1 MAQELPTTE
10 SLFDFLYLDS
20 IKIRSFYAQLTG
32 FGSLASIKANNALN
46 SSLASEG
53 AFGVNAMA
61 KIDAKVNYATGEN
74 QSSEKTY
81 DATPTLPREMIDK
94 LDELG
99 FISRELGENSAG
111 NLVLLNGV
119 LSITDIETLQNLLE
133 PTMYFVTEEEYKQ
146 LYGDRKRQA
155 VKKKLEEN
163 KPVVQLIKA
172 IPYALEARLK
182 VGEDMVWM
190 TLNRGEMVGNPH
202 DINLKHGK
210 VLFGEYYVL
219 GVLDAI
225 PNDDMNIDMTTGS
238 FGDVILELSQSLKET
253 MGRNTS
259 SYGITPI
266 AIFRVIRTNQQAK

>member
-1 MAQELPTTE
+1 MAQESPITE

-32 FGSLASIKANNALN
+32 FGSLSSIKANNAHN
-46 SSLASEG
+46 STLASEG

-61 KIDAKVNYATGEN
+61 KFDAKLNYATGEN

-99 FISRELGENSAG
+99 FISRELSENSAG

-133 PTMYFVTEEEYKQ
+133 PTMYFVTEDEYSQ
-146 LYGDRKRQA
+146 LHGDNKKRA
-155 VKKKLEEN
+155 IKKKLDDS
-163 KPVVQLIKA
+163 KPMVQLIKA

-238 FGDVILELSQSLKET
+238 FGDVILELSQSLKAT
-253 MGRNTS
+253 MGRS
-259 SYGITPI
+259 IDSYGITPI
-266 AIFRVIRTNQQAK
+266 AIFRVIRANR

>member
-1 MAQELPTTE
+1 MGQESQTTK
-10 SLFDFLYLDS
+10 SLFDFLYLDN

-32 FGSLASIKANNALN
+32 FGSISSVKANNAQN
-46 SSLASEG
+46 SSLLQEG
-53 AFGVNAMA
+53 VVGVNAV
-61 KIDAKVNYATGEN
+61 AKVDVKLNYTEAEN

-81 DATPTLPREMIDK
+81 DAAPTMPREMINR

-99 FISRELGENSAG
+99 FISRELGKKTAG
-111 NLVLLNGV
+111 NLVLLKGA
-119 LSITDIETLQNLLE
+119 LSITDIETLKNLLE
-133 PTMYFVTEEEYKQ
+133 PTFCVAAEEEFKH
-146 LYGDRKRQA
+146 LYGE
-155 VKKKLEEN
+155 KKKQAIKKKIDDS
-163 KPVVQLIKA
+163 KPTVQLIKA

-182 VGEDMVWM
+182 VGKDMVWM
-190 TLNRGEMVGNPH
+190 TLNREEMVGNPH

-225 PNDDMNIDMTTGS
+225 PNDDMNIDMDTGS

-253 MGRNTS
+253 MGRNEN

-266 AIFRVIRTNQQAK
+266 AIFRVILANE